1 FGASNNHLLMIRI
14 SEAFI
19 QSLITFIVSIFFN
32 IIILF
37 TVNYGVHLLDR
48 KLITIHSVW
57 LPSLII
63 SVLLFALVLGTKMLR
78 AIKIRSI

>member
-1 FGASNNHLLMIRI
+1 MIRI